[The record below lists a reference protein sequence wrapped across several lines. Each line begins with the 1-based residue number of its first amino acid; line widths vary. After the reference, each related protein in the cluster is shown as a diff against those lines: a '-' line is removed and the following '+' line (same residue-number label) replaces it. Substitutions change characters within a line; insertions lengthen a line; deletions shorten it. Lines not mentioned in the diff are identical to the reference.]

1 MRQVVTSSQ
10 AKFRPGFVWIAP
22 WMLENAQFQRCKI
35 SCHGS
40 VQSLLPAAENILMQI
55 IFGRYF
61 RGLLRNHAT
70 RVTRRV
76 QDFQFF
82 WLQWNPGSGIHLFCI
97 ESYCC
102 CCCLKDCGQH
112 RVVNRLCSCSPCFR
126 HLWLDSHV
134 NKMDTVKRY
143 KASEINLEGCCGTS
157 RFNWSPLVARP
168 VAGNE
173 APSGLMMPNPALR
186 FDLTMWQ
193 SFDYVIKIVWRLAA
207 LELDKDWCFYFR
219 DGRPKFR
226 TTQGTATGL
235 KSVVAPHF
243 NRLSSPSRLLPKTL
257 ITASI
262 SSLGWPTIRH
272 TICKLK
278 SFLAKWDDTRNKK
291 QYNME
296 CTEANKS

>member
-1 MRQVVTSSQ
+1 MRQVVTSLQ

-102 CCCLKDCGQH
+102 CCLKDCGQH
-112 RVVNRLCSCSPCFR
+112 RVVNRLCSSSPCFR

-157 RFNWSPLVARP
+157 RFNWSPLVARASEQHRVQQLVWSQWLRHTSIGFLRLADRRRKP
-168 VAGNE
+168 W
-173 APSGLMMPNPALR
+173 LRLR
-186 FDLTMWQ
+186 FRRWAGPLFGIQFANWNPFWQ
-193 SFDYVIKIVWRLAA
+193 N
-207 LELDKDWCFYFR
+207 E
-219 DGRPKFR
+219 
-226 TTQGTATGL
+226 TTHA
-235 KSVVAPHF
+235 
-243 NRLSSPSRLLPKTL
+243 
-257 ITASI
+257 
-262 SSLGWPTIRH
+262 
-272 TICKLK
+272 
-278 SFLAKWDDTRNKK
+278 TRNNTKWNVLK
-291 QYNME
+291 QTNL
-296 CTEANKS
+296 THWRTGF